1 MVRKWLGTLFI
12 VFIAASPAFAE
23 DTVAPDVTAPIAPRG
38 ADADRQ
44 PSRGPLLPVL
54 YVSLAALNVYDGSS
68 TIAALKRGAMEAN
81 PLAAGI
87 VGRPAALWAA
97 KTGVTAGTIVVAER
111 LWRQHHRAQAIG
123 MMIASNGV
131 MAVVAAHN
139 ASVIRRMR

>member
-1 MVRKWLGTLFI
+1 MPFRFRDRRQ
-12 VFIAASPAFAE
+12 AFG
-23 DTVAPDVTAPIAPRG
+23 PIRFQGDV
-38 ADADRQ
+38 
-44 PSRGPLLPVL
+44 
-54 YVSLAALNVYDGSS
+54 
-68 TIAALKRGAMEAN
+68 LKEAN